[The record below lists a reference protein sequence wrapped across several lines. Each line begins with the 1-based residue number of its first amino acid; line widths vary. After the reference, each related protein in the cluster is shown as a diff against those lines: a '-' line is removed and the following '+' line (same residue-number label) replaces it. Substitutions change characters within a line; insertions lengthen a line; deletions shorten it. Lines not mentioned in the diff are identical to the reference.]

1 MQVPGVG
8 QHTALLIHM
17 LPQIARRYHI
27 DRSAR
32 GNVLRNTFD
41 YADWLRPYFFG
52 ARNEMAYMLCMN
64 AKGKVMGCDLIDE
77 GDLTSCA
84 LFTRQVAEIAIRYRA
99 SAVVLAHCHVVG
111 STQPSYADHEA
122 TLACRKMLDRLDI
135 ELLDHLIFCDGDYI
149 SLAQTGELHRF

>member
-1 MQVPGVG
+1 
-8 QHTALLIHM
+8 
-17 LPQIARRYHI
+17 
-27 DRSAR
+27 
-32 GNVLRNTFD
+32 
-41 YADWLRPYFFG
+41 
-52 ARNEMAYMLCMN
+52 MLCMN

-99 SAVVLAHCHVVG
+99 SAVVLAHGHVVG